1 MPPDKEIFAE
11 QTEKNVKFIEIYIK
25 IIYNDIIDNYKIRT
39 GISDGT
45 KRAGAKKKNTRR
57 RIFKSQ
63 SNAETGGFRYGK
75 PASYSCGRGKRK
87 DDRNR

>member
-57 RIFKSQ
+57 
-63 SNAETGGFRYGK
+63 
-75 PASYSCGRGKRK
+75 
-87 DDRNR
+87 